1 MRVFLLLLLIVNL
14 LPGCSNNSGGPDLIL
29 TNGKIWTADDEG
41 SFAEA
46 VAIRENKILQTGNS
60 ADISRLAGRNTRVVD
75 LHGCLVIPG
84 FNDAHI
90 HFLSGS
96 LGLARVDLNDAKTPV
111 DIASKVLA
119 FAKDHPESQWIVGRG
134 WQYTSF
140 ESGMPD
146 AATLHAID
154 TVRRPVFLTAYD
166 GHSAWANHAALKL
179 AGVDSKTAFDGFGT
193 VVVDTR
199 RQPTGALLEGA
210 KRLVSKFIPDPT
222 RKENLDAIRLG
233 MKMAARLGL
242 TSVHN
247 ANGDPAELSLYRELL
262 SGNELTIRYRS
273 SFSIGKDA
281 TDAYIDSL
289 VLIRDSLGTGNP
301 MLRADA
307 IKFMIDGVI
316 ESHTGAMLEPYSDVS
331 HGEKG
336 TLSWPADKYR
346 SRVQQ
351 LDAKGF
357 HLTVHA
363 IGDGAVREALDAYE
377 LAARQNSMRDR
388 RHRIEHIESV
398 SPLDIPRFKT
408 LGVWASMQPIHAD
421 PGTSAVWERA
431 AGPERTRYGFAWNSL
446 LKEGASLVYG
456 SDWPACINVDPLHG
470 IHIAVNRRTPDGY
483 PEGGYVPEQAISVK
497 EALLA
502 YTRAGAVSSFEERTK
517 GQIKAGYLADMV
529 VLSQDLFTIPPM
541 DIAKTEVLMTV
552 FDGRV
557 IFEREPE
564 TRN

>member
-1 MRVFLLLLLIVNL
+1 MRVVLLYLLALTL
-14 LPGCSNNSGGPDLIL
+14 LSSCSKDSAAPDLVL

-60 ADISRLAGRNTRVVD
+60 AEISKLAGKNTTVVD
-75 LHGCLVIPG
+75 VQGRLVVPG

-96 LGLARVDLNDAKTPV
+96 LGLARVDLNDARTPME
-111 DIASKVLA
+111 IAEKVLA
-119 FAKDHPESQWIVGRG
+119 FAKDHPESQWIMGRG

-146 AATLHAID
+146 ATTLHAID
-154 TVRRPVFLTAYD
+154 TVHRPVFLTAYD
-166 GHSAWANHAALKL
+166 GHSAWANRAALKL
-179 AGVDSKTAFDGFGT
+179 AGVDSNTPFDGFGK
-193 VVVDTR
+193 VIIDTR

-210 KRLVSKFIPDPT
+210 KRLVSKFIADPT

-233 MKMAARLGL
+233 LKMAARLGI

-281 TDAYIDSL
+281 TDSYMDSV
-289 VLIRDSLGTGNP
+289 VLIRDSLGTANP
-301 MLRADA
+301 MLKADA

-336 TLSWPADKYR
+336 TLSWPADQYR

-377 LAARQNSMRDR
+377 LATRQNPARER

-398 SPLDIPRFKT
+398 SPVDIPRFKT

-421 PGTSAVWERA
+421 PGTSAVWTRA
-431 AGPERTRYGFAWNSL
+431 AGPERTRYAFAWNSL
-446 LKEGASLVYG
+446 MKAGASLVYG

-483 PEGGYVPEQAISVK
+483 PEGGYVPEQAITVK

-502 YTRAGAVSSFEERTK
+502 YTRAGAISSFEENVK
-517 GQIKAGYLADMV
+517 GQIKPGYLADLV

-541 DIAKTEVLMTV
+541 DIAKTKVWMTI

-557 IFEREPE
+557 IYQSE